1 MDFEELLRLGTRLLQ
16 LGEAGQARPYLEQ
29 AYTLN
34 PQHINAALNLGG
46 ACILL
51 GRFKQAIPI
60 LERASALQPDN
71 AMIWVNLG
79 AAYLGNPILATDR
92 QQLQAMKAFKRAL
105 EIQPDAP
112 SVAYNLGLIYR
123 DRGAKDEAL
132 HWFREAVRVN
142 SRDQDAQR
150 YLDRLARESG

>member
-1 MDFEELLRLGTRLLQ
+1 
-16 LGEAGQARPYLEQ
+16 LEQ

-92 QQLQAMKAFKRAL
+92 QQLQAIKAFKRAL

-142 SRDQDAQR
+142 PRDQDAQR
-150 YLDRLARESG
+150 YLDRLAGESG